1 MYLSTCVIKI
11 IGKYNHDYAY
21 AKCEMSYAIKCI
33 SQKNPGRPPECW
45 AFEARSRFA
54 LGRSNSTFSCTC
66 QNLIIRLDI
75 VFRIFA
81 TCTNYLFAHNLSS
94 LVFTL
99 SHALTLSRSLPL
111 FFCSVDVALLQ
122 ICNGVFIPLLIYN
135 FLMFYEHGVAHYQ
148 KLKRCSQK

>member
-33 SQKNPGRPPECW
+33 TQKNPGRPPECW

-75 VFRIFA
+75 VFGIFA
-81 TCTNYLFAHNLSS
+81 TCTNYSFAHNLSS

-111 FFCSVDVALLQ
+111 FFLQRWCRFVANMQ
-122 ICNGVFIPLLIYN
+122 WVFIPLLIYN
-135 FLMFYEHGVAHYQ
+135 FFNVLRAW
-148 KLKRCSQK
+148 RCSLPKTETM

>member
-66 QNLIIRLDI
+66 QNLIIRLDKDTNLPL
-75 VFRIFA
+75 VRI
-81 TCTNYLFAHNLSS
+81 TCSPITCHPSFLPSR
-94 LVFTL
+94 
-99 SHALTLSRSLPL
+99 TLSRSLVHCHS

-148 KLKRCSQK
+148 KLKRCSRI